1 MEGVVVK
8 FSYVPRPSR
17 DHPQRTQVV
26 WRCGPAGESSVGWGG
41 SVMIRDERHAHQIL
55 GRVHRDDVYRR
66 AVVGLLDMF
75 QAGEEFQ
82 PTLPLGKPGL

>member
-1 MEGVVVK
+1 MDGWRLHDGGVVVK

-26 WRCGPAGESSVGWGG
+26 WQQCQPADQSSVSWGG
-41 SVMIRDERHAHQIL
+41 SVMIRGERHAHQ
-55 GRVHRDDVYRR
+55 
-66 AVVGLLDMF
+66 LLDMF

-82 PTLPLGKPGL
+82 PALPLGKL